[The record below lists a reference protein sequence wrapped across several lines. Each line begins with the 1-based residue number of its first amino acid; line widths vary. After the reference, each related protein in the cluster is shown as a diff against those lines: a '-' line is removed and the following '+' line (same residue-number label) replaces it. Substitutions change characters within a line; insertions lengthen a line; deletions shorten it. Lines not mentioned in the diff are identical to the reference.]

1 MFVSERS
8 TKIMEENL
16 ISKKEL
22 LEMTGISYGQLYR
35 WKRKNLIPED
45 WFIRKSSFTGQETF
59 FPREKIM
66 ERVDKIINMKE
77 NLSLDDLADVFTPDS
92 SQIMM
97 SKDEIIKRNI
107 VTQMALSFFLENSG
121 NIETFDFEGIIIL
134 YILDKLLLSGTI
146 NLDDGKML
154 LQVLNTNFKNFN
166 GKDFEIY
173 FIRKFGVSSCF
184 LLALPNQIYIDINTK
199 IIEKFTISG
208 IIEELKIKILKIQE

>member
-1 MFVSERS
+1 M
-8 TKIMEENL
+8 
-16 ISKKEL
+16 
-22 LEMTGISYGQLYR
+22 LEITGISYGQLYR

-45 WFIRKSSFTGQETF
+45 WFVRRSSYTGQETF
-59 FPREKIM
+59 FPREKIL

-97 SKDEIIKRNI
+97 SQDEIIKRNI
-107 VTQMALSFFLENSG
+107 VTQMTLNFYNENSG
-121 NIETFDFEGIIIL
+121 NIETFDFERIIIL
-134 YILDKLLLSGTI
+134 FILDKLLSSGTI
-146 NLDDGKML
+146 NLDEGRML
-154 LQVLNTNFKNFN
+154 LQALNDNFKNFT

-184 LLALPNQIYIDINTK
+184 LLSLPNLIFIDNNTK

-208 IIEELKIKILKIQE
+208 IIEELKIKILKIEE